1 MVEFRKT
8 DGDFLVDS
16 KYTFEVGGDDKD
28 FQQIANVADSFIL
41 ADDMETAI
49 GKKLP
54 IWVVGFDY

>member
-1 MVEFRKT
+1 MKK
-8 DGDFLVDS
+8 FL
-16 KYTFEVGGDDKD
+16 
-28 FQQIANVADSFIL
+28 SFAL